1 MIKYKKAKTQENGP
15 TGYLKKSNLQK
26 GNNRNEK
33 HNPLLLRVKSHIDLD
48 I

>member
-26 GNNRNEK
+26 ETTEMKNIIPFCYGSS
-33 HNPLLLRVKSHIDLD
+33 PTLI
-48 I
+48 